1 MFEQNKNIIPLGST
15 QDPLASTEPE
25 PDGSEGAGPFVSHTW
40 SGDSEAC
47 RARGDGPRK
56 SGDTMGK
63 AMKYHC
69 FYWE

>member
-47 RARGDGPRK
+47 RARGGPTGAHMAPEK
-56 SGDTMGK
+56 VGIP
-63 AMKYHC
+63 
-69 FYWE
+69 WEKP